1 MIEDSQKSFNN
12 HKNAPI
18 SNLVTTN
25 RVEESKTVSE
35 SPGFEKKHRKRSQKP
50 KIDENPTTIFDRHI
64 NIAKIVG
71 QNMENVSLYAL
82 CRAWLRDDSDH
93 QLRVS
98 TVDENPEV
106 MEINS
111 IKLLPPEP
119 KTNVLTPIPKLSS
132 NCSVEDIDD
141 KELLENHLKY
151 WKTLKN
157 HTKEQ
162 NNLKLQRFKHRLKI
176 ILPSN
181 VYEEEVENKIFKNV
195 KSIKDMKNTDMMNHT
210 PTPMQPVEDLNQPI
224 IVTEDIEMKN

>member
-1 MIEDSQKSFNN
+1 
-12 HKNAPI
+12 
-18 SNLVTTN
+18 
-25 RVEESKTVSE
+25 
-35 SPGFEKKHRKRSQKP
+35 
-50 KIDENPTTIFDRHI
+50 
-64 NIAKIVG
+64 
-71 QNMENVSLYAL
+71 MENVSLYAL

-132 NCSVEDIDD
+132 NYSVEDIDD

-195 KSIKDMKNTDMMNHT
+195 KSIKDMKNTDIMNHT